1 MTNLLLQ
8 NLYKHETQDRAE
20 VGKSPMSRTPRDMG
34 HPVLQCSSIKRYG
47 FARRDGHPSQTN
59 AEDCGYD
66 LAMPWGLERFYG
78 TGDLHFITSSCYRR
92 QPLLAA
98 ARDRDLFVQV
108 LEQVRQRYQFVVV
121 AYVVMPE
128 HFHLLIAE
136 PEKANPS
143 VVIQA
148 LKLGVARRM
157 LSSRKRREKRKAAQE
172 GIGLDPV
179 PQHIWQARFYD
190 YNVWTGLKQVEKV
203 KYTHRNPVRRGIGR
217 ESGAV
222 AGSSF
227 RAYAFGEAGPVR
239 VNDWTVHKMKI
250 RERETFTSEKPKTA

>member
-1 MTNLLLQ
+1 
-8 NLYKHETQDRAE
+8 
-20 VGKSPMSRTPRDMG
+20 
-34 HPVLQCSSIKRYG
+34 
-47 FARRDGHPSQTN
+47 
-59 AEDCGYD
+59 
-66 LAMPWGLERFYG
+66 MPWGLERFYG
-78 TGDLHFITSSCYRR
+78 GGDLHFITSSCYRR

-98 ARDRDLFVQV
+98 ARDRDLFVHV
-108 LEQVRQRYQFVVV
+108 LEQVRRRYQFVVV

-128 HFHLLIAE
+128 HFHLLISE

-157 LSSRKRREKRKAAQE
+157 LSARKRRETQKAAQE
-172 GIGLDPV
+172 DLGLNPV

-203 KYTHRNPVRRGIGR
+203 KYIHRNPVRRGLV
-217 ESGAV
+217 ESPEQWWW
-222 AGSSF
+222 SSY
-227 RAYAFGEAGPVR
+227 RAYALGEAGPVR